1 MSPTTSSESSET
13 AAHRQILTFQLA
25 DQVFGVDILRVREI
39 RGWSAVTAVPE
50 TPPHVLGV
58 LNLRGAIVPVID
70 LRARLGLPGMEAS
83 ATTVIIV
90 LTVIA
95 DEGRRDFGLVVD
107 AVSDV
112 TDLHS
117 SDVRPTPAGLGD
129 SNQRSVPSLA
139 TLGER
144 MILLLDI
151 DGMLS
156 GEPEVALAS

>member
-1 MSPTTSSESSET
+1 MSSEMNV
-13 AAHRQILTFQLA
+13 APAHRQILTFQLS

-39 RGWSAVTAVPE
+39 RGWSSVTEVPE
-50 TPPHVLGV
+50 TPAHVLGV

-70 LRARLGLPGMEAS
+70 LRTRLGLPGAEPT

-90 LTVIA
+90 LTVFVG
-95 DEGRRDFGLVVD
+95 DGRRDFGLVVD

-112 TDLHS
+112 SDLQP
-117 SDVRPTPAGLGD
+117 SDIRETPAGIGG
-129 SNQRSVPSLA
+129 SEQRSVPALA

-151 DGMLS
+151 DGMLT
-156 GEPEVALAS
+156 EDRDIALAA